1 MQWMQPSFKE
11 DEMGLRIKTNVVA
24 LKAQRNLSNNNRKL
38 QQSMERLS
46 SGKRINRSADDAAGL
61 AVSERIRARIGSLNV
76 VKRNAS
82 DAISY
87 IQVAEGGLNE
97 TTNILVRM
105 RGLAS
110 QAASDTIGNRERS
123 FLNKEFQELK
133 SEVGRIVKSTEFN
146 GAKVL
151 HVEDGEEPAPMQ
163 IFVGSS
169 NKADADVDVDASDNP
184 DILTINLETLVQLN
198 DSFNAIAEDSMRVIP
213 DADDLTSGG
222 ATDLGGD
229 GNTNQLFQT
238 LDQSLNSIAD
248 YRATLGSVQSRLN
261 STITNAEISGE
272 NLAAAR
278 SRISD
283 VDYAAESAKFA
294 QARILMQ
301 AGLSVQAQ
309 ANAYPE
315 MALSL
320 IRG

>member
-1 MQWMQPSFKE
+1 
-11 DEMGLRIKTNVVA
+11 MGLRIKTNVEA
-24 LKAQRNLSNNNRKL
+24 LKAQRNLSNNNRML

-46 SGKRINRSADDAAGL
+46 SGQRINRSADDAAGL

-76 VKRNAS
+76 VKRNAN

-133 SEVGRIVKSTEFN
+133 AEVARIVKSTEFN
-146 GAKVL
+146 GSKVL
-151 HVEDGEEPAPMQ
+151 YVEEGEEPSPLQ

-169 NKADADVDVDASDNP
+169 NKADQTEEVDPSEDP
-184 DILTINLETLVQLN
+184 DILTINFKSLVNLSESLSQ
-198 DSFNAIAEDSMRVIP
+198 IADDTMRVVP
-213 DADDLTSGG
+213 DIDDLTTGG
-222 ATDLGGD
+222 ATDLGGE
-229 GNTNQLFQT
+229 GNTNTLFKV
-238 LDQSLNSIAD
+238 LDQSLNAIAE

-283 VDYAAESAKFA
+283 VDYATESANFA
-294 QARILMQ
+294 QARILTQ